1 MAAEVGDLLP
11 PARRSKRDCT
21 APAWLW
27 EGESWTSQVKQ
38 ECSCSSPCCS
48 FEPMGILVSK
58 EYGESK
64 LWWNCVSTKH
74 YRALNRGQRE
84 GLKSETSLMLFF
96 SISHPA
102 SAEDV
107 EKMSKKMEEVKE
119 AKVRVVSEE
128 FLQDVKSSSK
138 DFQELVSLHALSPW
152 GAEVKMEHE
161 EMAVDGKCSKP
172 PSTKS
177 AGKVKE
183 EQGEEQSGCFSTLFS
198 QWCACTKQTW
208 V

>member
-1 MAAEVGDLLP
+1 MLQLWANGDFGLQRIWWIQIVVELCFRKALQSP
-11 PARRSKRDCT
+11 
-21 APAWLW
+21 
-27 EGESWTSQVKQ
+27 ESWPEGGAKV
-38 ECSCSSPCCS
+38 
-48 FEPMGILVSK
+48 
-58 EYGESK
+58 
-64 LWWNCVSTKH
+64 WNITDVF
-74 YRALNRGQRE
+74 
-84 GLKSETSLMLFF
+84 FF

-183 EQGEEQSGCFSTLFS
+183 EQGEEQSGCFAALFS
-198 QWCACTKQTW
+198 QCCACTKQTW